1 MKKIALPNI
10 YYCHMYK
17 KAQTKNFKTKIS
29 FENGIHLLIA
39 KAKFNLFNF
48 FYILKTN
55 Y

>member
-1 MKKIALPNI
+1 
-10 YYCHMYK
+10 MYK

-39 KAKFNLFNF
+39 EAKFNLFIF
-48 FYILKTN
+48 FNILNAN